1 MADCTPSLRCCAV
14 CDSAETRSLFCP
26 LTFLVAVLQRLCSV
40 AVWSFSG
47 YMDIIRTLAA
57 SMFWSLDGLEFSWSR
72 DLFST
77 SRAVAVCV
85 WKEATEET
93 DSVSGRRRDL
103 DYSGLDCPQNPR
115 PFTTKGLQ
123 LESVPRGP
131 TKEAPPWPKGTLMR
145 LLVNPTARFILQLPG
160 RVQGALHSHLL
171 RAYCYCCRRCSNAVT
186 ALKTARRLSET
197 WRCFPSVLL
206 FLLLVSSLAGVSA
219 AKHKDTVQNW
229 EAGAGGER
237 HLYIVGL
244 FPFTGALGPV
254 GRGVRPAVELAL
266 LHVNNDTSVLP
277 GVTLHVS
284 YNDTEVSAWR
294 HCRVH
299 WWYRCGGLSSW
310 WDGGGLV
317 VGWWWVGKLSL
328 RRCDELHQ
336 RADTG
341 ISCSSLM

>member
-14 CDSAETRSLFCP
+14 CDSTETRSLFCP
-26 LTFLVAVLQRLCSV
+26 LTFLVAVLQRLCSL
-40 AVWSFSG
+40 AVSSFSG

-57 SMFWSLDGLEFSWSR
+57 SVFWSLDGLEFSWSR

-85 WKEATEET
+85 RKEATEET
-93 DSVSGRRRDL
+93 DAVSGRHRDL
-103 DYSGLDCPQNPR
+103 DYSGLDCSQIPR

-131 TKEAPPWPKGTLMR
+131 AKEAPPWPKGTLMR
-145 LLVNPTARFILQLPG
+145 LLVNPTERFILQLPG
-160 RVQGALHSHLL
+160 RVQGALHGHLL
-171 RAYCYCCRRCSNAVT
+171 RACCYCWRCRRRCNAVT
-186 ALKTARRLSET
+186 VLKTVRRLSKV
-197 WRCFPSVLL
+197 WRCFPSVLV
-206 FLLLVSSLAGVSA
+206 FLLLASSLAGVSA
-219 AKHKDTVQNW
+219 AKHRDTVQNW
-229 EAGAGGER
+229 EADAGGKR

-266 LHVNNDTSVLP
+266 RHVNNDSSVLP

-284 YNDTEVSAWR
+284 YNDTEVSIWC
-294 HCRVH
+294 HCCVH

-310 WDGGGLV
+310 WDGGGLANCRCV
-317 VGWWWVGKLSL
+317 VVTNCANVQKRVYLVL
-328 RRCDELHQ
+328 L
-336 RADTG
+336 
-341 ISCSSLM
+341 